1 MRLTLKAAAAT
12 SGAAFVAAMLIAC
25 GGNPSP
31 NPTPTSPAV
40 TTAPTTAPTAQ
51 PTTAPTRRPSSPPAD
66 GAEQANATRA
76 AQEYLTDQHFSRT
89 GLIKQLKFEG
99 YPTKAATTAV
109 DSLHMDWNEQ
119 AALVARDYLQSQA
132 FSKKSLTSQLE
143 FDGFTST
150 QAQYGV
156 AHSGL

>member
-1 MRLTLKAAAAT
+1 MRKSVQTALAT
-12 SGAAFVAAMLIAC
+12 SGAVLVAAMLLAC

-31 NPTPTSPAV
+31 GPTH
-40 TTAPTTAPTAQ
+40 
-51 PTTAPTRRPSSPPAD
+51 TTAPTRPTASPSGAPTHSSNPKPSSPPAAVS
-66 GAEQANATRA
+66 AEQTNATRA
-76 AQEYLTDQHFSRT
+76 AMEYLSGQNFSRK
-89 GLIKQLKFEG
+89 GLIDQLKFEG
-99 YPTKAATTAV
+99 YPTKAATAAV

-143 FDGFTST
+143 FDGFSSS